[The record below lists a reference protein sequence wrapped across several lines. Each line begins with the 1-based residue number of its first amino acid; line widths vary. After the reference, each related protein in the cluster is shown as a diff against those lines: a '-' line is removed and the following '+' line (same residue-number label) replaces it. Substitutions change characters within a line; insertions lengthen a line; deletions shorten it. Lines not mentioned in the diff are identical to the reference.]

1 MKQIVKLSERFGARI
16 NIRAQVAAFEKTL
29 SPDNS
34 YLLDFSGIETVSR
47 SVADE
52 FYTLVH
58 SDKHVEIYNMND
70 FVRKMYDAVTF
81 GRFMP
86 RDLQYS
92 FDEIIECPDMET
104 LRYNLNPNKLT
115 IANTFKAI
123 GKDVSVIRESPA
135 PGKQGSYHI
144 KFHGG
149 GDDKCVEVA
158 QKLQD
163 TYGFYCNN
171 DWRSQ
176 IYNGEL
182 ELIDSL

>member
-16 NIRAQVAAFEKTL
+16 NIRAQVAELEKTI
-29 SPDNS
+29 SPENS

-70 FVRKMYDAVTF
+70 FVRKMYDAVTY

-86 RDLQYS
+86 RNLQYS

-104 LRYNLNPNKLT
+104 LRNILIPDKRT
-115 IANTFKAI
+115 VEKAFAAI
-123 GKDVSVIRESPA
+123 GWNVSVKRESPA

-149 GDDKCVEVA
+149 GDDRCVEVA

-163 TYGFYCNN
+163 TCGFYCNS

-176 IYNGEL
+176 IYSGEL